1 MRYGQIEREG
11 LVGLVPVVVVVR
23 VEMVIE
29 ERGFVT
35 VVVVEYESEVRS
47 ST

>member
-1 MRYGQIEREG
+1 M
-11 LVGLVPVVVVVR
+11 GLVPVVVVVR
-23 VEMVIE
+23 VGMVIE

>member
-1 MRYGQIEREG
+1 M
-11 LVGLVPVVVVVR
+11 GLVPVVVVVR